1 MSGYIRIHVSWTLH
15 HDTSRYTEIQKHDTC
30 ILDASWTKVGTSV
43 RGGTHAGYVRD
54 TCRIYAGYMQNTC
67 KIHAG
72 YMYLK
77 RFEDTFR
84 IHAGYIED
92 KSKIHAG

>member
-1 MSGYIRIHVSWTLH
+1 MQ
-15 HDTSRYTEIQKHDTC
+15 DTSR
-30 ILDASWTKVGTSV
+30 
-43 RGGTHAGYVRD
+43 
-54 TCRIYAGYMQNTC
+54 
-67 KIHAG
+67 IHEG

-77 RFEDTFR
+77 RFKDTFR